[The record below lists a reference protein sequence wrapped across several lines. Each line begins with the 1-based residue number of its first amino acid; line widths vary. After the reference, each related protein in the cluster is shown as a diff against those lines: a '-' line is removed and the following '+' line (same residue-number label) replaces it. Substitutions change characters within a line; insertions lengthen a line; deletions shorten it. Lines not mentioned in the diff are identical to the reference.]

1 MHGIN
6 FEDKTSDKT
15 QKQNIKLI
23 KDEENIDIY
32 YEKTIDENT
41 ELISFEKNEKSQG
54 KDCEKNIIIKYENSD
69 NKIETIIKQENKIVD
84 DFEEK
89 IDLNKENSI
98 VINNLEEQ
106 QSQVILNKVKTKV
119 KEKIDNILEEYV
131 KKEDIEKVLENVVGL
146 KETNITVEGVTKT
159 EKNRFNSQFELLK
172 AEGIQKDEVIK
183 MIDIIKN
190 NLIGIKVSSNSTLK
204 LELDR
209 NNYNEE
215 IAEKITK
222 YIENMQ
228 DTNYNIFIEYDG
240 ETELAKY
247 VVLTIVQND

>member
-54 KDCEKNIIIKYENSD
+54 KDWEKNIIIKYENSD

-84 DFEEK
+84 YFEEK